1 MLRNRTKTVKNKHPY
16 LIGITLL
23 RLRTLKGMSQQQLAE
38 EACLLMNRKRDD
50 ASASQQQLAEGAS
63 QCPGESAETISAMT
77 AFIYRLETG
86 EHKGGAHDSGRL
98 IALARVLDVE
108 DNTFV
113 TLSQPLSATPSRDQF
128 RILVDSLS
136 EDSRNDLRDALTGR
150 PPSESRPETG
160 TTTQVLLETIDV
172 LREKLTRDC
181 DEVVARQIYVNLSR
195 AYLRLSENYLRAS
208 KLSDASEA
216 RHESLQ
222 YRNLAS
228 KHPGVQKGSSA
239 RRDKA

>member
-1 MLRNRTKTVKNKHPY
+1 MKNRHPY

-38 EACLLMNRKRDD
+38 AACLLINRRRDD
-50 ASASQQQLAEGAS
+50 ARAPQQQLAEGAS
-63 QCPGESAETISAMT
+63 QCVGESAESVNAMT

-86 EHKGGAHDSGRL
+86 EHKGGVHDSARL

-113 TLSQPLSATPSRDQF
+113 TLSQPLPATPSRDQC
-128 RILVDSLS
+128 RIMVDSLS
-136 EDSRNDLRDALTGR
+136 EDSRNNLRHALTAR
-150 PPSESRPETG
+150 SPSGNRPETE
-160 TTTQVLLETIDV
+160 TTTQGLLETIDE
-172 LREKLTRDC
+172 LRVKLTRDC
-181 DEVVARQIYVNLSR
+181 DEVLTRQIYVNLSR
-195 AYLRLSENYLRAS
+195 AYLKLSESYLRS
-208 KLSDASEA
+208 SMLSDASEA

-228 KHPGVQKGSSA
+228 QYPEVQKSPSS
-239 RRDKA
+239 RRDRA